1 MPSHSNLSLPL
12 LSNPFAPPIHT
23 FIALPLIPPLFT
35 PSLSLLP
42 IPICP
47 LIPTPIALP
56 LTPPPFPSPRMSTAD
71 LAGLVSRLETV
82 TTRLETVAARGG
94 GGGGG
99 GEGGGGGRGRGGMEG
114 RVNACVKR
122 GEV

>member
-35 PSLSLLP
+35 PSLSPLP
-42 IPICP
+42 ISICP

-56 LTPPPFPSPRMSTAD
+56 LTPPPFPLPQD
-71 LAGLVSRLETV
+71 EYCRLGWFGV
-82 TTRLETVAARGG
+82 TLGDCHHKT
-94 GGGGG
+94 
-99 GEGGGGGRGRGGMEG
+99 
-114 RVNACVKR
+114 
-122 GEV
+122 